1 MKFSKLAIW
10 EALKSEYGERL
21 VEIAREHIRLV
32 NELPPEWNPISGL
45 PDPFAVTREIL
56 KLRIEQLKQEQE
68 EIISQFED

>member
-1 MKFSKLAIW
+1 MEFSQRAIW
-10 EALKSEYGERL
+10 EALNSEHGDRL
-21 VEIAREHIRLV
+21 IEIALEHIRLV
-32 NELPPEWNPISGL
+32 NKLPPEWNPISGL